1 MPVNALSSVVN
12 RATGVALTIGATGAG
27 WLALTGDLPAAVD
40 AWAGAH
46 SIMAIPAKGAV
57 AFPFVYHLAGGLRHL
72 WWDGASHGA
81 QAEHAGPLEKGPI
94 DTSSYVVAGVS
105 AAGTLAAM
113 LA

>member
-12 RATGVALTIGATGAG
+12 RATGVALTVGATGAG

-46 SIMAIPAKGAV
+46 PLLAFPAKGVV

-94 DTSSYVVAGVS
+94 DRSSYVVAGVS
-105 AAGTLAAM
+105 AVGTLAAM

>member
-12 RATGVALTIGATGAG
+12 RATGVALTVGATGAG

-46 SIMAIPAKGAV
+46 PLLAVPAPGAV

-72 WWDGASHGA
+72 WWDVASHGA
-81 QAEHAGPLEKGPI
+81 QAEHAGPLEKGAV
-94 DTSSYVVAGVS
+94 DRSSYVVAG
-105 AAGTLAAM
+105 AAAVGTLAAM